1 MQKIV
6 NQGEEVVVD
15 LVVED
20 MEFVVHVR
28 NIIFS
33 IIRTFFSKYFSKKVS
48 DVE

>member
-1 MQKIV
+1 METKIGLPIFLVQKIV

-20 MEFVVHVR
+20 MEFVVHVI

-33 IIRTFFSKYFSKKVS
+33 ILISS
-48 DVE
+48 